1 LSVKLAVALRML
13 GFRPEDRV
21 QFDHD
26 PALALRP
33 WDEEKQDF
41 IPPQLDPEYIVIR
54 TEPAHDKKTNGNG
67 ATSFGSDK
75 HAIAKVGA
83 LEGIRHHEG
92 RCVLYDGMDG
102 QYVAIGRVIEKTGNH
117 DHFEHPI
124 RIAPLSD
131 AERQCFTMISA
142 A

>member
-1 LSVKLAVALRML
+1 MTQLS
-13 GFRPEDRV
+13 
-21 QFDHD
+21 
-26 PALALRP
+26 RP

-124 RIAPLSD
+124 RIAPLGD
-131 AERQCFTMISA
+131 AERQSLHDDIRRLIQLEGDFSVQHLVISHYR
-142 A
+142 